1 MFLCY
6 GATIEEQFEFLVRRW
21 ANSAIQ
27 PDLGGHDSIIG
38 QRDERGN
45 RTRFVDLPTRSGSVR
60 LELNAEW
67 VTPTGGGYFFAP
79 PITAL
84 ADVLGA

>member
-27 PDLGGHDSIIG
+27 PDLGGHDPIVG

-45 RTRFVDLPTRSGSVR
+45 RTRFVDLPTGSGNVR
-60 LELNAEW
+60 LEMNAEW

-79 PITAL
+79 PIRAI
-84 ADVLGA
+84 AGVLGS